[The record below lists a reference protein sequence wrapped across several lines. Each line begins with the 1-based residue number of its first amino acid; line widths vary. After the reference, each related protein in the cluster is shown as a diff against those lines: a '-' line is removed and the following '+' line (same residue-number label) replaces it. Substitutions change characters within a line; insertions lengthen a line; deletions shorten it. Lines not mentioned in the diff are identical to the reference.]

1 MGRAKLSFSKLLELK
16 VGDLLMLDGSESA
29 PLPIYV
35 QGRRKMTGTPLV
47 VGGSMAVT
55 VEQGRCA
62 RVQGLEN
69 SGGSGAVAYRFL
81 KTKTR

>member
-55 VEQGRCA
+55 VEQPLRP
-62 RVQGLEN
+62 VQGLEN
-69 SGGSGAVAYRFL
+69 SGASGAVA
-81 KTKTR
+81 TAS

>member
-1 MGRAKLSFSKLLELK
+1 
-16 VGDLLMLDGSESA
+16 MLDGSESA

-55 VEQGRCA
+55 VEQGLRP
-62 RVQGLEN
+62 VQGLE
-69 SGGSGAVAYRFL
+69 SSGAGGAGA
-81 KTKTR
+81 

>member
-16 VGDLLMLDGSESA
+16 AGDLLMLDGSESA

-55 VEQGRCA
+55 VEQPLRP
-62 RVQGLEN
+62 VQGLEN
-69 SGGSGAVAYRFL
+69 SGPGAVA
-81 KTKTR
+81 TAS